1 MTKNQLSEHLVHGS
15 PYDFD
20 AEGEE
25 EDSNDDEQRY
35 SKYKKVQKLEI
46 QILHY
51 KGSRRRKTFGWLN
64 KDIKI
69 VD

>member
-1 MTKNQLSEHLVHGS
+1 MTKNQLSEHLLHRS

-25 EDSNDDEQRY
+25 EDSDDDEQRY

-46 QILHY
+46 LHY
-51 KGSRRRKTFGWLN
+51 KGSRRRKTFG
-64 KDIKI
+64 
-69 VD
+69 